1 MVLLTNIIILLVAF
15 RLLFEQKIIG
25 SLMKKQWTNLIRF
38 QHILF
43 FVIYTSFLV
52 ISTLYFTEM
61 PFALYR
67 ILFIMAV
74 NTVLYFVCYSYLVP
88 AYYQTN
94 KYPEYLLYALILFIS
109 TTLLRL
115 LVEPEFS
122 QESDAV
128 QDQTLFLISVYSSQS
143 IVILVASFL
152 GISRHKFLIEYDYL
166 DLEVKKNETDLNLMK
181 SKINPHFLLNTL
193 NNIYAGSYNQHGNTT
208 EAILQLS
215 QLLQYVIYETDK
227 KTIAIHK
234 EFEMMKALAGLY
246 QLKYNNTLNIV
257 FELNDSEVQEQV
269 EVPPS
274 IYFTLF
280 ENALK
285 HSGIGADREA
295 YIKVNFDKVDDTF
308 VFRIENSV
316 PEKIHFNNH
325 NGYNGMG
332 LVALKKILTMKY
344 AENYQLFDELLNKTY
359 FSTLKIKL

>member
-1 MVLLTNIIILLVAF
+1 MVLLINIIILLVAF

-38 QHILF
+38 QHVLF
-43 FVIYTSFLV
+43 FVIYTSFLI
-52 ISTLYFTEM
+52 ISMFYFTEM

-67 ILFIMAV
+67 ILFIMV
-74 NTVLYFVCYSYLVP
+74 INTALYIVCYAYLVP

-115 LVEPEFS
+115 LAEPEFS
-122 QESDAV
+122 KGSSVA

-152 GISRHKFLIEYDYL
+152 GISKHKFLIEYDYL

-193 NNIYAGSYNQHGNTT
+193 NNIYAGSYSQHANTT

-234 EFEMMKALAGLY
+234 EFEIMKALAGLY

-257 FELNDSEVQEQV
+257 FELNDSEAQEQV

-285 HSGIGADREA
+285 HSDIGTAIDA
-295 YIKVNFDKVDDTF
+295 YIVVRFDKIDDNLL
-308 VFRIENSV
+308 FRIENSV
-316 PEKIHFNNH
+316 PEHAQVSNNK
-325 NGYNGMG
+325 GYNGLG
-332 LVALKKILTMKY
+332 LVALKKILAMEYT
-344 AENYQLFDELLNKTY
+344 ENYELFDELSNKTY

>member
-1 MVLLTNIIILLVAF
+1 MVLLINIILLLVAF

-25 SLMKKQWTNLIRF
+25 NLMKKQWTNLIRF
-38 QHILF
+38 QHALF
-43 FVIYTSFLV
+43 FVIYTLFLV
-52 ISTLYFTEM
+52 TSMLYFIEM

-67 ILFIMAV
+67 IVFIMV
-74 NTVLYFVCYSYLVP
+74 INTALYIVCYAYLVP

-115 LVEPEFS
+115 IAEPEFS
-122 QESDAV
+122 KRSVIA

-152 GISRHKFLIEYDYL
+152 GISRHKFLIEYDYH
-166 DLEVKKNETDLNLMK
+166 DLEIKKNETDLNLMK

-193 NNIYAGSYNQHGNTT
+193 NNIYAGSYNQYGNTT

-246 QLKYNNTLNIV
+246 QLKYNNTLNIT
-257 FELNDSEVQEQV
+257 FELNDIEVQEQV

-285 HSGIGADREA
+285 HSAIGTDKEA
-295 YIKVNFDKVDDTF
+295 YIAVHFDQVDNSL

-316 PEKIHFNNH
+316 PKQVQPVNS

-332 LVALKKILTMKY
+332 LTALKKILVTEY
-344 AENYQLFDELLNKTY
+344 AENYELFDELLNKTY

>member
-1 MVLLTNIIILLVAF
+1 MVLLINIIILLVAF

-38 QHILF
+38 QHVLF
-43 FVIYTSFLV
+43 FVIYTTFLV

-61 PFALYR
+61 PFALYK
-67 ILFIMAV
+67 ILFTMAV
-74 NTVLYFVCYSYLVP
+74 NTVLYFVCYAYLVP

-122 QESDAV
+122 PESNEA
-128 QDQTLFLISVYSSQS
+128 QDHTLFLISVYSSQS

-193 NNIYAGSYNQHGNTT
+193 NNIYAGSYSQHGNTT

-257 FELNDSEVQEQV
+257 FALKDSEVQEQV

-274 IYFTLF
+274 VYFTLF

-295 YIKVNFDKVDDTF
+295 YIKVNFDKVDDTLI
-308 VFRIENSV
+308 FRIENSV
-316 PEKIHFNNH
+316 PDKVPFNNY

-332 LVALKKILTMKY
+332 LTALKKILTMKY

>member
-1 MVLLTNIIILLVAF
+1 MVLLINIIILLAAF

-25 SLMKKQWTNLIRF
+25 RLMKKQWTNLIRL
-38 QHILF
+38 QHTLF
-43 FVIYTSFLV
+43 FVVYTSCLV
-52 ISTLYFTEM
+52 FSMLYFTDM

-67 ILFIMAV
+67 ILFTLIV
-74 NTVLYFVCYSYLVP
+74 NTALYIVCYAYLVP

-94 KYPEYLLYALILFIS
+94 KYPEYLLYALILFIT

-122 QESDAV
+122 EGSSV
-128 QDQTLFLISVYSSQS
+128 EQDQTLFLISVYGSQS

-152 GISRHKFLIEYDYL
+152 GISRHKFLIEYDYR
-166 DLEVKKNETDLNLMK
+166 DLEVKKDEIDLNLMK

-193 NNIYAGSYNQHGNTT
+193 NNIYSGSYNQQANTT

-227 KTIAIHK
+227 KNIAIHK

-246 QLKYNNTLNIV
+246 QLKYNNTLNIT
-257 FELNDSEVQEQV
+257 FKLNDTEVQEQV

-285 HSGIGADREA
+285 HSGIGTDKDA
-295 YIKVNFDKVDDTF
+295 YITVLFDKVDDSM

-316 PEKIHFNNH
+316 PEDKKAVNA

-332 LVALKKILTMKY
+332 LAALKKILVMKY
-344 AENYQLFDELLNKTY
+344 AENYQLFDELLNKAY